1 VDGGSQ
7 PTNTYSD
14 TFAGTTDANHRQ
26 FALAAAQ
33 ADAAHRGKTLYTG
46 SCDIPAAFLNGN
58 KLTRDLTGG
67 VQLYTRL
74 PQHLPAPYGG
84 ALAAIDG
91 AHYGLHQSNHIY
103 DQNMINKL
111 IENGYTSSSPSH
123 PYTFTKFVCP
133 VRRPPRFLDCSSV
146 CR

>member
-1 VDGGSQ
+1 MKELVKCFETYKSLRLISKSELEPGAIFIRSSCIIREKLDKSITARIPVDGGSQ

-74 PQHLPAPYGG
+74 P
-84 ALAAIDG
+84 
-91 AHYGLHQSNHIY
+91 
-103 DQNMINKL
+103 
-111 IENGYTSSSPSH
+111 
-123 PYTFTKFVCP
+123 
-133 VRRPPRFLDCSSV
+133 
-146 CR
+146 